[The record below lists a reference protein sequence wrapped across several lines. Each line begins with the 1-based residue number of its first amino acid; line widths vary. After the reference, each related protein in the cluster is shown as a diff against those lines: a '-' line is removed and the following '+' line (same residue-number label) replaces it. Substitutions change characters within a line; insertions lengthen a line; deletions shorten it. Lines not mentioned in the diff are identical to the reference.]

1 MKKRNKKKG
10 FTLIE
15 LVIVIAIIAIL
26 AAIAIPRYQKSKN
39 KAKEVAIKSN
49 VSMLSSAAVLRQSDM
64 GNIDSV
70 EWRKD
75 KDNYKEYVEQ
85 WPKGEAG
92 KEYVVTIT
100 PNNIKITLGDE
111 IYNSESGTKDDT
123 IAKIAG
129 TKDPSGTD
137 SK

>member
-64 GNIDSV
+64 KNNVKEITWPDGS
-70 EWRKD
+70 E
-75 KDNYKEYVEQ
+75 KEYVEQ

-92 KEYVVTIT
+92 EEYVVTIT

-111 IYNSESGTKDDT
+111 IYNSESGTKDNT

-129 TKDPSGTD
+129 TEKPSGTD